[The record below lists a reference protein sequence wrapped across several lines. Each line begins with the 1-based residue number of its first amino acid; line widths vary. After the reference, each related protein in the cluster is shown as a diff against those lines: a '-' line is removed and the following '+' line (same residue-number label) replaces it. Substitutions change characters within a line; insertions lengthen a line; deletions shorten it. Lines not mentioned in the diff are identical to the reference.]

1 METGEVYQ
9 KYDKVKKVIKSCE
22 NEKQLRVAVKMF
34 NIFLSKYGDK
44 IDDHS
49 LHILKEL
56 IGLMR
61 IKCLGEEV
69 NEETSNIGKEFR
81 KAAAMSGQQE
91 LQKLTFEESNE
102 DIIKERSKT
111 L

>member
-49 LHILKEL
+49 IHILKEL
-56 IGLMR
+56 P
-61 IKCLGEEV
+61 
-69 NEETSNIGKEFR
+69 
-81 KAAAMSGQQE
+81 
-91 LQKLTFEESNE
+91 
-102 DIIKERSKT
+102 
-111 L
+111 

>member
-49 LHILKEL
+49 IHILKEL
-56 IGLMR
+56 IG
-61 IKCLGEEV
+61 
-69 NEETSNIGKEFR
+69 
-81 KAAAMSGQQE
+81 
-91 LQKLTFEESNE
+91 
-102 DIIKERSKT
+102 
-111 L
+111 

>member
-44 IDDHS
+44 IDDHWM
-49 LHILKEL
+49 IDDPWIPITVIE
-56 IGLMR
+56 
-61 IKCLGEEV
+61 
-69 NEETSNIGKEFR
+69 
-81 KAAAMSGQQE
+81 
-91 LQKLTFEESNE
+91 
-102 DIIKERSKT
+102 
-111 L
+111 